1 MRYVLIREQFASYLA
16 QEMHSSQV
24 SYGGGTSSSD
34 DEDEEVGGWLSQ
46 STFGLGAAAPQST
59 LSPVPPVATAR
70 QPLAMGPLSGVE
82 RRPLSSVD
90 ARFDVSLLCSQ
101 FPEVDSFIGFI

>member
-24 SYGGGTSSSD
+24 SYGEGSSSSD